1 MSKVWTLALRELR
14 AYFTTWLG
22 YGVIFAALLLDGI
35 LFNAFALG
43 DAPKFSSDVLRD
55 YFYFSSG
62 ISMASAL
69 LLAMRLIAEEKQ
81 NKSLVLLLSSPVSDR
96 QIIWG
101 KFLAAFLL
109 FLLMN
114 VLSLYLP
121 SLIFLEGKVSFA
133 QIFVGYLGLSLL
145 GAAVLA
151 ISLFASAIAPSQLLA
166 GVTAA
171 GITVVFLLLW
181 MLASRTDAPLKDIL
195 SYASIHND
203 RFRPFTQGI
212 LHSRDVVYYLS
223 LVIFFTECSAR
234 ALEER
239 RLKG

>member
-1 MSKVWTLALRELR
+1 MKQVLTIALRELSS
-14 AYFTTWLG
+14 YFSTWLG

-43 DAPKFSSDVLRD
+43 DAPKFSSNVLAD

-62 ISMASAL
+62 IGMVSAM

-101 KFLAAFLL
+101 KFFAALSL
-109 FLLMN
+109 FTLMN
-114 VLSLYLP
+114 LLSLYLP
-121 SLIFLEGKVSFA
+121 ALIFIEGKVSVA
-133 QIFVGYLGLSLL
+133 QIAVGYLGLTLL
-145 GAAVLA
+145 GAAVLS
-151 ISLFASAIAPSQLLA
+151 ISLFASALAPSQLLA

-181 MLASRTDAPLKDIL
+181 MLAVRTDSPFKDVL
-195 SYASIHND
+195 AYVSIHNE

-212 LHSRDVVYYLS
+212 LHSRDVIYYLS
-223 LVIFFTECSAR
+223 TILFFTEWASR